1 MIISAIQ
8 QKFNMNISTV
18 KYIVLVTLFVLTFLS
33 TILPLRVVST
43 LRDTLDPNKRNKYA
57 KIVGMLSC
65 FAGGVFM
72 ATALLDL
79 LPEVIETFRQLGPVT
94 NFPLPEFIIAFG
106 FFIILS
112 VEQIALF
119 YKEEVIDTMSPI
131 QRLGSRDRDVNER
144 ETLRSQS
151 GVPANFS
158 DDLMS
163 GMERGPLP
171 LASPDSIDDPS
182 ARSPHSSFRSVL
194 LFVSLSIHS
203 LFEGLAI
210 GIQPDLDTV
219 LQVAIAVIIHK
230 VIIGFSVGLKL
241 IQSDLSVKS
250 VAQLDF
256 WFSVMSPLG
265 IGVAVGI
272 EKMEKNLHELLL
284 LTGVMQ
290 ALATGTFIYVTFF
303 EVLPKEIQSGRHRL
317 LKLLAI
323 IMGFVAVCIVIY
335 TDNQSKQPS

>member
-1 MIISAIQ
+1 
-8 QKFNMNISTV
+8 
-18 KYIVLVTLFVLTFLS
+18 
-33 TILPLRVVST
+33 
-43 LRDTLDPNKRNKYA
+43 
-57 KIVGMLSC
+57 
-65 FAGGVFM
+65 M

-79 LPEVIETFRQLGPVT
+79 LPEVIDTFTQIAPDT
-94 NFPLPEFIIAFG
+94 KFPLGEFVIAFG
-106 FFIILS
+106 FFIILI

-144 ETLRSQS
+144 ETLRSQA
-151 GVPANFS
+151 GAPANFS
-158 DDLMS
+158 DELV
-163 GMERGPLP
+163 
-171 LASPDSIDDPS
+171 S
-182 ARSPHSSFRSVL
+182 AREGSVNIIPSPETIEDPHSSFRSVL
-194 LFVSLSIHS
+194 LFVSLSLHS

-219 LQVAIAVIIHK
+219 LQVAVAVIIHK

-265 IGVAVGI
+265 IGIAVGI
-272 EKMEKNLHELLL
+272 EKLESNLRELLL
-284 LTGVMQ
+284 LTGIMQ
-290 ALATGTFIYVTFF
+290 GLATGTFIYVTFF

-317 LKLLAI
+317 LKLVAI
-323 IMGFVAVCIVIY
+323 ILGFVTVCIVIY
-335 TDNQSKQPS
+335 TDNQTKHPS